1 MKNKNG
7 EILAKTPVNSTNK
20 GKKQSKCY
28 IISEVYSFLKSEIS
42 VLSCGK
48 NSDARTIGP
57 ATSPGKNAMNNT

>member
-42 VLSCGK
+42 
-48 NSDARTIGP
+48 D
-57 ATSPGKNAMNNT
+57 

>member
-42 VLSCGK
+42 V
-48 NSDARTIGP
+48 
-57 ATSPGKNAMNNT
+57 